1 MRSSPLVIALLIV
14 GATSVAHAQAPIQLS
29 LVTPIQIVPADK
41 AVKGLRFNLIYGT
54 NTAVVGLD
62 LGLVNNTTG
71 GPSEGVQW
79 GGINLV
85 TGTFTGWQS
94 GFVNVQ
100 KGSFKGL
107 QTGWINLSGPVEGLQ
122 WGLYNSGTEVN
133 GLQLS
138 VVNYAKRIH
147 GVQVG
152 LVNII
157 KEGGQFPIF
166 PIVNWGKN

>member
-1 MRSSPLVIALLIV
+1 MRSSLSFVASLIV

-41 AVKGLRFNLIYGT
+41 AVRGFRFNLIYGT

-79 GGINLV
+79 GGVNPV

-100 KGSFKGL
+100 KGSFKRL

-122 WGLYNSGTEVN
+122 WGLYNS
-133 GLQLS
+133 S
-138 VVNYAKRIH
+138 PR
-147 GVQVG
+147 
-152 LVNII
+152 
-157 KEGGQFPIF
+157 
-166 PIVNWGKN
+166 